1 MSSASEPV
9 GSLDVALAHTAR
21 LLEKDPALAAEQANE
36 ILKAVPGHPHAR
48 LLLGIAHRLGGD
60 PPMALAALEPLARE
74 QPNSAAT
81 WYELGVA
88 LGEARRVPEAV
99 AALRRALQLKPD
111 VPDAWR
117 LLADYLD
124 VIDDAAAAD
133 QARAQF
139 IKTANRDP
147 RLMAAASALCENELP
162 RAEAL
167 LREHLKLH
175 ETDVAALRM
184 LAEVAARLR
193 RYGDAQILLEHC
205 LELAPSFS
213 AARNNY
219 AIVLHRQGKPAEA
232 LRQIERLLAEDRR
245 NPSYRNLQ
253 AAILANLGDVTESI
267 EVYDSVLRE
276 FPKQPKV
283 WMSLGHALKTAG
295 RQDDSVRAY
304 RRAIDLDP
312 TLGEVYWSLANLKTF
327 RFTAEDVAALRA
339 ALERP
344 DLKSEDR
351 LHFEFALG
359 KALEDAA
366 EYAESFGH
374 YSAGSE
380 IRRALTHYDA
390 EETTE
395 QMRRSK
401 AVFTPELF
409 ACRAGC
415 GAEARDP
422 IFIVGLPRAGS
433 TLLEQILSS
442 HSLVEGTMELPDIPS
457 LAREYAGKAN
467 RDDGLRYP
475 DGVPLVERATLRE
488 IGERYLSQTR
498 VQRKTH
504 APYFVDKLPN
514 NFAHVGFI
522 HLVLPNARIIDAR
535 RHPLGCCFS
544 AFKQHFARGQNFSYS
559 LEDVGRYYRDYV
571 ELMAHF
577 DTVLPGRIHRV
588 IYEQMIG
595 DTETEVR
602 RLLDYCGL
610 PFEESCLRFYEN
622 ERAVRTASSEQVRR
636 PIYRDGVDHWKHYEP
651 WLGPL
656 KAALGPVLQ
665 RYPEIPD
672 FAEPADALA
681 AKLS

>member
-1 MSSASEPV
+1 MTSVSESV
-9 GSLDVALAHTAR
+9 GSLDVALSHTAR
-21 LLEKDPALAAEQANE
+21 LLERDPALAAEQASE
-36 ILKAVPGHPHAR
+36 ILKAIPGHPQAR
-48 LLLGIAHRLGGD
+48 LLLGIAHRIGGD
-60 PPMALAALEPLARE
+60 PSTALAALEPLARE

-81 WYELGVA
+81 WYELGAA
-88 LGEARRVPEAV
+88 LGEAGRAPEAV
-99 AALRRALQLKPD
+99 AALQRALQLKPD
-111 VPDAWR
+111 MPDGWR

-124 VIDDAAAAD
+124 VTGDAAAAD

-147 RLMAAASALCENELP
+147 RLMAAAKALCENELP

-167 LREHLKLH
+167 LRAHLKQH

-193 RYGDAQILLEHC
+193 RYADAQILLEHC
-205 LELAPSFS
+205 LEFAPSFS

-219 AIVLHRQGKPAEA
+219 AVVLHRQGKPAEA
-232 LRQIERLLAEDRR
+232 LRQIERLLTEDPR
-245 NPSYRNLQ
+245 NPGYRNLN

-267 EVYDSVLRE
+267 EVYESVLKE

-295 RQDDSVRAY
+295 RLDDSVRAY
-304 RRAIDLDP
+304 RRAIDQDA

-327 RFTAEDVAALRA
+327 RFTPEEVAAMRA
-339 ALERP
+339 ALARP
-344 DLKSEDR
+344 DLNPEDR
-351 LHFEFALG
+351 LHFEFTLG

-366 EYAESFGH
+366 AYEESFAR
-374 YSAGSE
+374 YSAGCE
-380 IRRALTHYDA
+380 IRRSLMHYDA
-390 EETTE
+390 DDTTE

-409 ACRAGC
+409 ARRAGL
-415 GAEARDP
+415 GADARDP

-457 LAREYAGKAN
+457 LAREFAGKAG
-467 RDDGLRYP
+467 REEGLRYP
-475 DGVPLVERATLRE
+475 QGVPLLEAGILRE
-488 IGERYLSQTR
+488 LGARYLSQTR
-498 VQRKTH
+498 VQRKTD

-514 NFAHVGFI
+514 NFAHVGLI
-522 HLVLPNARIIDAR
+522 HLILPNAKIIDAR

-588 IYEQMIG
+588 FYEQVIG
-595 DTETEVR
+595 DTEAEVR

-610 PFEESCLRFYEN
+610 PFEDSCLRFYEN

-636 PIYRDGVDHWKHYEP
+636 PIYRDGVDHWKHYES

-656 KAALGPVLQ
+656 KEALGPVLD
-665 RYPEIPD
+665 RYPKIPD
-672 FAEPADALA
+672 YSQPGEALA
-681 AKLS
+681 ANLS